1 MSVAYKLVQWTPH
14 KIRYDAIVA
23 VSVVLIVLSYVVV
36 GHLAPATRQVSDEI
50 LIMRALGFCAILM
63 LHAIL
68 CIGPAA
74 RLDRRFLPLLFNRRH
89 LGVATFF
96 VALAH
101 AAIAVG
107 YYHGFGAVSP
117 LVSLLTSNT
126 QYRSVSAFPF
136 ETLGLF
142 ALVILFLLAATSHDF
157 WLKNLTP
164 VVWKWLHM
172 SVYLAWAALLMHV
185 ALGAMLND
193 AGFVKLVLLAI
204 GAVTVT
210 TLHLLAGRRAIRDD
224 RAVHDTRSS
233 DKWVDVAAVSE
244 LRDGQGKVVQ
254 LGLDH
259 RVALF
264 RHGDLLSALSNVC
277 AHQGGP
283 LGEGRIVDGC
293 VTCPW
298 HGYQYRPHDGC
309 SPPPFTEKI
318 PTYQLRV
325 EAGRV
330 LVNPEPL
337 APGTAIEPARV
348 QGDGAVASPSQA
360 RSIENDEA
368 FYVGYLPLPAALRV
382 WLASV
387 VGAMVVAAIAM
398 SVVISSTARDP
409 GPAVWNDGELST
421 FTGTLTC
428 DPWPTLWVSSA
439 EHTSQ
444 TVRPMLIIE
453 EGKHGARQELSAFD
467 GRTVTL
473 RGHTLTRGELRMF
486 ELSDEP
492 DAVKP
497 SESSVAG
504 SSVLIRTDKG
514 TVTLTGEIIDP
525 KCFSGAMKP
534 GDGKG
539 HKACA
544 TLCIRGGIPPMLAV
558 WDGAGEPTLWLLTD
572 AQGRAFTEQSLEEL
586 LPFVG
591 DFVKVQ
597 GQAFL
602 TGNLRQLKIDP
613 REIVRR

>member
-14 KIRYDAIVA
+14 KVRYDAIVA
-23 VSVVLIVLSYVVV
+23 VSVVLIVIGYVVM
-36 GHLAPATRQVSDEI
+36 GHLAPPTRQVSDEI
-50 LIMRALGFCAILM
+50 LVMRALGLCAILM
-63 LHAIL
+63 LHVIL

-96 VALAH
+96 VAFAH

-136 ETLGLF
+136 EMLGLV

-172 SVYLAWAALLMHV
+172 SVYLAWAALLLHV
-185 ALGAMLND
+185 ALGAMLTD
-193 AGFVKLVLLAI
+193 GGIVKPVLLGI
-204 GAVTVT
+204 GAATVT
-210 TLHLLAGRRAIRDD
+210 TLHLLAGRRAIREERDVCKTLTPD
-224 RAVHDTRSS
+224 N
-233 DKWVDVAAVSE
+233 WVDVAAVSD
-244 LRDGQGKVVQ
+244 LRDGHGKVVVLAQ
-254 LGLDH
+254 DH

-264 RHGDLLSALSNVC
+264 RHGDLLSAMSNVC

-283 LGEGRIVDGC
+283 LGEGRIVNGC

-309 SPPPFTEKI
+309 SPPPYTEKI

-325 EAGRV
+325 IAGRV
-330 LVNPEPL
+330 LVNPQPL
-337 APGTAIEPARV
+337 APGTAVEPARV
-348 QGDGAVASPSQA
+348 QSDGAVASPSQA
-360 RSIENDEA
+360 QAIGRDEA
-368 FYVGYLPLPAALRV
+368 FYVGYLPLPAALRL

-387 VGAMVVAAIAM
+387 VGAIVVAAIAL
-398 SVVISSTARDP
+398 SVVVSVTARDP
-409 GPAVWNDGELST
+409 GPAVWNDGEITT

-428 DPWPTLWVSSA
+428 DPWPTLWVSTA
-439 EHTSQ
+439 EHASQ
-444 TVRPMLIIE
+444 SVRPLLLIE
-453 EGKHGARQELSAFD
+453 EGKHGSRQELSALD

-473 RGHTLTRGELRMF
+473 RGHTLTRGELRML
-486 ELSDEP
+486 ELSGEA
-492 DAVKP
+492 DAVKQA
-497 SESSVAG
+497 ESSAA
-504 SSVLIRTDKG
+504 SMSALIRTENG
-514 TVTLTGEIIDP
+514 TVTLTGEVIDP

-558 WDGAGEPTLWLLTD
+558 WDSDGEPTLWLLTD
-572 AQGRAFTEQSLEEL
+572 AQGKAFTEQSLEEL

-602 TGNLRQLKIDP
+602 TGNLRLLRVDP